1 MWSSCHAGT
10 TRARSSRHAHTWHS
24 SWARNSLL
32 LWPSRLSSYLSRGE
46 ESLRLWHSWHK
57 VSSHSHLLHT
67 THMLNILT
75 GQVCF
80 TVLLPLSQSHIQGLR
95 DDDPTIHLRYCLGSF
110 LGGGEAHKPKSL
122 RATFLIHNLSR
133 SNSSVRSKFLPKSL
147 I

>member
-32 LWPSRLSSYLSRGE
+32 LWPSRLSSYLSRCD

-67 THMLNILT
+67 THLLHSHASHTLNILT

-80 TVLLPLSQSHIQGLR
+80 TVLLPLSQSHIQGLAKHLH
-95 DDDPTIHLRYCLGSF
+95 TIQFIHRLFGRLGI
-110 LGGGEAHKPKSL
+110 LERHKAKPL
-122 RATFLIHNLSR
+122 
-133 SNSSVRSKFLPKSL
+133 
-147 I
+147 